1 MNVGVLVS
9 GEGTNLQALLDAEAR
24 GELSP
29 AAISVVV
36 SNVPTARALVRATA
50 AGKPAIAIDHRGQS
64 REAFED
70 LVLAALDGVE
80 LVVLAGFMRVL
91 TPHFLARFPTR
102 VINTH
107 PSLLPLFPGKDAPA
121 QALAAAAATTG
132 VTVHFVEAIV
142 DAGPIIAQASVPI
155 EPGDDAARLHARIQH
170 EEHVML
176 PRIVQQI
183 AAGKIRVQDGRVE
196 IDDVAT
202 SWTVGRAE

>member
-24 GELSP
+24 GELAP
-29 AAISVVV
+29 AAIAVVV
-36 SNVPTARALVRATA
+36 SNVTTARGLERAKA
-50 AGKPAIAIDHRGQS
+50 AGKPAVAIDHRGHS

-70 LVLAALDGVE
+70 LVIAALGGVD

-91 TPHFLARFPTR
+91 TPHFLARFPGR

-121 QALAAAAATTG
+121 QALAARAITSG

-142 DAGPIIAQASVPI
+142 DAGPVIAQASVPV
-155 EPGDDAARLHARIQH
+155 EAGDTATTLHDRIKR
-170 EEHVML
+170 EEHVLL

-183 AAGKIRVQDGRVE
+183 AAGAIRKP
-196 IDDVAT
+196 DV
-202 SWTVGRAE
+202 RQ